1 MVIRRAS
8 IVAAL
13 LLTAT
18 VFAEDVSY
26 RKEVFHNDRVTAYL
40 LEIPPLQTSSH
51 RYDKDNVTIFVSGG
65 RAGETQ
71 SRRERFL
78 QNVRNDSTSPLRAIV
93 LEFNDSQGE
102 AISEMVPVKKQ
113 CADGSKTACVEQKH
127 LFCTAVLCAEDVK
140 IGPHAARSGFA
151 SDAAQMLVAVSDY
164 ALTDA
169 LNGTGPATHS
179 RTSGQVEWL
188 PTGAANRWTN
198 TASTSAR
205 FILIRFSPNP

>member
-1 MVIRRAS
+1 MLKAFAA
-8 IVAAL
+8 AAL
-13 LLTAT
+13 LLTTT

-40 LEIPPLQTSSH
+40 LEIPALQTSTH
-51 RYDKDNVTIFVSGG
+51 RYDKDNVTIFLSGE

-71 SRRERFL
+71 SRRVGFL
-78 QNVRNDSTSPLRAIV
+78 QNLRNDSTTPLRAVV
-93 LEFNDSQGE
+93 LEFNDPQGE
-102 AISEMVPVKKQ
+102 AISELVPVKRQ

-140 IGPHAARSGFA
+140 IGPHATRSGFT
-151 SDAAQMLVAVSDY
+151 SEAAQMLVAVSDY

-169 LNGTGPATHS
+169 LNGTGPATHT

-188 PTGAANRWTN
+188 PAGAANRWTN

-205 FILIRFSPNP
+205 VILIRFSPNP